1 MLCYNRGMTNYEA
14 ILETPITTI
23 RDVHTVKDFLEQ
35 LLMKVW
41 VEEEDFSG
49 KRPFG
54 NSGWKQDVAVALIK
68 AKVIDGELDEDGYIE
83 DYDRHEF
90 ETLMRDLIKHIFTK

>member
-1 MLCYNRGMTNYEA
+1 MLCYNRSMTNYDT
-14 ILETPITTI
+14 ILETPITTV
-23 RDVHTVKDFLEQ
+23 RNVHTIREFLEQ
-35 LLMKVW
+35 LLTTVW
-41 VEEEDFSG
+41 IEEEGFSG

-83 DYDRHEF
+83 DYDRQEF